1 MFAYFQKLQNCLWK
15 WFYILVIY
23 EQAKNNIKF
32 TVTKIDCFLTFF
44 CQKLYPE
51 FAKY

>member
-1 MFAYFQKLQNCLWK
+1 MTHTYICIFPEITKL
-15 WFYILVIY
+15 FYILVIY

-32 TVTKIDCFLTFF
+32 TITKIDCFLTFF